1 MECFCTK
8 SPIMAR
14 NAFYRAASR
23 RKTPANAKRDCCT
36 SLCSSPCG
44 VIRGYGSAGSAA
56 LLIGLPSADDLQA
69 AYAAAGLE
77 AAVLCRHQAGIHC
90 PADGLQLCGIGC
102 HIVEQCRA
110 LGSGL
115 ACGSPQCNSQLL
127 TVSGDRHTLGQNAL
141 QVGGGACNVSAYAN
155 GCPQRLPSR

>member
-1 MECFCTK
+1 
-8 SPIMAR
+8 MAR
-14 NAFYRAASR
+14 NALYRAASR

-36 SLCSSPCG
+36 ALCSSPCG
-44 VIRGYGSAGSAA
+44 VIRDYGSAGSAA

-69 AYAAAGLE
+69 AYAVAGLE

-90 PADGLQLCGIGC
+90 PADVLQLCGIGC

-115 ACGSPQCNSQLL
+115 A
-127 TVSGDRHTLGQNAL
+127 
-141 QVGGGACNVSAYAN
+141 
-155 GCPQRLPSR
+155 